1 MKDDRLFD
9 IAAIFAQNKP
19 TTAENGTTNRADKS
33 TSAVE
38 RFEKMHCEKIHSIKQ
53 LVGRIP
59 QRGEIFF
66 LWTLNSF
73 NAFTFITYVI
83 KYYGKILDLTF
94 STYSINERILQSL
107 VKRYDKGEIEK
118 IYICISDSIKNRVP
132 KVNDQLNAY
141 ASTRNISIGYA
152 WNHSKVTL
160 IRTAEH
166 FFVIC
171 GSGNFS
177 ENALN
182 EQYIFMNDE
191 RIYTFFS
198 DCIRN
203 RAD

>member
-1 MKDDRLFD
+1 MTLFD
-9 IAAIFAQNKP
+9 ISAIFNDEPASAIP
-19 TTAENGTTNRADKS
+19 RSDKS
-33 TSAVE
+33 TVAVE
-38 RFEKMHCEKIHSIKQ
+38 RFEAMHTEKIHSLKK
-53 LVGRIP
+53 LVGRVP
-59 QRGEIFF
+59 LQGEIFF

-83 KYYGKILDLTF
+83 KYFGTIKQLIF
-94 STYSINERILQSL
+94 STYSLNERILSSL
-107 VKRYDKGEIEK
+107 IRWYDKGAIEN

-132 KVNDQLNAY
+132 KVNDQLQAF
-141 ASTRNISIGYA
+141 ARDRNITIGYA

-160 IRTAEH
+160 IRTDEH
-166 FFVIC
+166 HFVIC

-182 EQYIFMNDE
+182 EQYIFLNDE
-191 RIYTFFS
+191 RIFKFYD

>member
-1 MKDDRLFD
+1 MTLFNLSEIFNDEPQPD
-9 IAAIFAQNKP
+9 IP
-19 TTAENGTTNRADKS
+19 RSDKS

-38 RFEKMHCEKIHSIKQ
+38 RFETMHIEKVNSLKQ
-53 LVGRIP
+53 LAGRVP
-59 QRGEIFF
+59 MPGEIFF

-83 KYYGKILDLTF
+83 KYFGAIKQLIF
-94 STYSINERILQSL
+94 STYSLNERILCSL
-107 VKRYDKGEIEK
+107 IRWYDKGAIEE
-118 IYICISDSIKNRVP
+118 IYICISDSIKSRVP
-132 KVNDQLNAY
+132 KVNDQLQAF
-141 ASTRNISIGYA
+141 ARDRNISIGYA

-160 IRTAEH
+160 IRTDEH
-166 FFVIC
+166 HFVVC

-182 EQYIFMNDE
+182 EQYIFLNDE
-191 RIYTFFS
+191 RIFKFYD